1 MESGDFKDEFRI
13 QVMKHFEK
21 KAKAGE
27 GKTVVKPEEE
37 APQSGDEVIALTALL
52 KRSLKGGAKDGA
64 KAPAEK
70 TPAKHAAA

>member
-1 MESGDFKDEFRI
+1 
-13 QVMKHFEK
+13 
-21 KAKAGE
+21 
-27 GKTVVKPEEE
+27 VVGPEEE
-37 APQSGDEVIALTALL
+37 APQSGDEVIVLTALL